1 MSVPTKVNFWLDSV
15 GAGRLT
21 CQMTVLLQSPKQ
33 NQRIQKKQPIVAN
46 VTTHRHLTKK
56 KPHIVP
62 VISGLSYYN

>member
-33 NQRIQKKQPIVAN
+33 NQRIQKTAYCCKRYHTQTFN
-46 VTTHRHLTKK
+46 KEKT
-56 KPHIVP
+56 
-62 VISGLSYYN
+62 SYSTCYLRS